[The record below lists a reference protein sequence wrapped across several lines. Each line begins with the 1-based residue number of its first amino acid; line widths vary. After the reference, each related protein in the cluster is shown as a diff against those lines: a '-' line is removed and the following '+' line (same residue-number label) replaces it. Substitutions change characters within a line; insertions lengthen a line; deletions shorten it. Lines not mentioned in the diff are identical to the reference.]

1 MSTVSA
7 LSAATTIGTATSAS
21 SIKPASSTSSDESL
35 QQANN
40 GGYINFAGRSSVVIK
55 SSESSTLNLFTY
67 DNPFKVPKTNVT
79 PDTTEAPDDQSQA
92 EASFRKSQAELE
104 ITGRLQE
111 IDFGRDEAERN
122 RAVNAEEKARA
133 VRQAEERRIAEAQS
147 ENATSEKKTDPVE
160 SKKSTAS
167 VFAEHAKTPQP
178 ATPPSKARE
187 TIAKLNS
194 AADSGGK
201 PDLGAHVDVKV

>member
-21 SIKPASSTSSDESL
+21 AIKPASSTSSDESL
-35 QQANN
+35 QRSNN
-40 GGYINFAGRSSVVIK
+40 GGYINFSGRSSVVIK

-67 DNPFKVPKTNVT
+67 DNPFKVPKTNVN
-79 PDTTEAPDDQSQA
+79 PDTTETPDDESQS

-104 ITGRLQE
+104 ITGRLE
-111 IDFGRDEAERN
+111 EVDFGRDEAQKKQ
-122 RAVNAEEKARA
+122 AVNAEEKARA
-133 VRQAEERRIAEAQS
+133 TQRAEEQRLAEAQTES
-147 ENATSEKKTDPVE
+147 STPVQKADAVEPEKPVE
-160 SKKSTAS
+160 S
-167 VFAEHAKTPQP
+167 VFAEHARKPQP

-194 AADSGGK
+194 TADAGGK